1 MSHTN
6 GQHAAPDG
14 TTCILVV
21 DDDEA
26 TRQLLASILGRDG
39 YRLVQA
45 KDGEEALVA
54 AYAHHPDLVV
64 TDIQMPR
71 VSGIELTR
79 RLRADDSMATL
90 PIILVSGLH
99 ETTDKV
105 AGLEAGAT
113 DFVTKPFDRAE
124 LWARVRAALR
134 TRAAFRRL
142 ESVQSIL
149 AALANAV
156 EAKDPNTQHHC
167 SRMAALALA
176 LGRSAGL
183 GMDVLEAVG
192 YGAVLHD
199 VGKIGVPEHVLLKP
213 GPLDEEDWAHMRKHP
228 GIGATI
234 VEPLQLG
241 QLVAPIVRSHHERW
255 DGKGYP
261 DGLRAGDIPLG
272 ARIVAVV
279 DAYDA
284 ITQERPYRK
293 ARSADEAR
301 EEILSGAGSQFDP
314 ELARTFIESLDAQ
327 PSPARPVDDA
337 FVRGLT
343 VEAG

>member
-1 MSHTN
+1 MTHTN
-6 GQHAAPDG
+6 GTHAASDE

-21 DDDEA
+21 DDDA
-26 TRQLLASILGRDG
+26 STRQLLASMLARDA
-39 YRLVQA
+39 YRVVQA
-45 KDGEEALVA
+45 ENGEEGLAA
-54 AYAHHPDLVV
+54 AYAQRPDLILS
-64 TDIQMPR
+64 DIQMPR
-71 VSGIELTR
+71 VNGIELTR
-79 RLRADDSMATL
+79 RLRTDVSMATVT
-90 PIILVSGLH
+90 IILVSGLH
-99 ETTDKV
+99 ETTDKI
-105 AGLEAGAT
+105 AGLDAGAT

-134 TRAAFRRL
+134 TREAFRRL

-183 GMDVLEAVG
+183 NMDVLEAVG

-241 QLVAPIVRSHHERW
+241 KLVAPIVRSHHERW
-255 DGKGYP
+255 DGMGYP
-261 DGLRAGDIPLG
+261 DGLRAADIPLG

-284 ITQERPYRK
+284 ITQERPYRA
-293 ARSADEAR
+293 ARSADDAR
-301 EEILSGAGSQFDP
+301 GAIISGAGAQFAP
-314 ELARTFIESLDAQ
+314 Q
-327 PSPARPVDDA
+327 
-337 FVRGLT
+337 
-343 VEAG
+343 

>member
-1 MSHTN
+1 MSIIN
-6 GQHAAPDG
+6 GHDRAPEEV
-14 TTCILVV
+14 TCILVA

-26 TRQLLASILGRDG
+26 TRQLLASILGRNG
-39 YRLVQA
+39 YFLVQA
-45 KDGEEALVA
+45 RDGEEALAA
-54 AYAHHPDLVV
+54 AYAHHPNLIL

-71 VSGIELTR
+71 VTGIELTR
-79 RLRADDSMATL
+79 RLRADLSMATV

-134 TRAAFRRL
+134 TQAAFRRL

-167 SRMAALALA
+167 SRMAALAIE

-183 GMDVLEAVG
+183 GMAVLEAIG

-199 VGKIGVPEHVLLKP
+199 VGKIGVPERVLLKP
-213 GPLDEEDWAHMRKHP
+213 GPLDQEDWAHMRQHP

-241 QLVAPIVRSHHERW
+241 RQVAPIVRGHHERW
-255 DGKGYP
+255 DGGGYP
-261 DGLRAGDIPLG
+261 DGLRGEQIPLG

-284 ITQERPYRK
+284 ITQERPYRP
-293 ARSADEAR
+293 ARSMDEAR

-314 ELARTFIESLDAQ
+314 ELARTFIDSLDAR
-327 PSPARPVDDA
+327 PSPARPGDDA

-343 VEAG
+343 AEIG